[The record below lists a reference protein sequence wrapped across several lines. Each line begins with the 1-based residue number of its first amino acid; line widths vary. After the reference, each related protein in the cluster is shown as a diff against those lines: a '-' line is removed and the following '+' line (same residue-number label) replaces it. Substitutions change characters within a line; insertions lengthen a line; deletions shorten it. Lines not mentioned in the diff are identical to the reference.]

1 MKRYVLTIFSLLLC
15 LGLSAQTTRTCRYWF
30 DGNFGQSATKTFSGD
45 TWDGEIDVS
54 QLPDGIHT
62 LHYYLS
68 DSTSTPVYGTL
79 FHKVSTVGASA
90 LEYRYWFDN
99 NDNEMH
105 HGSVGNGI
113 FQIDVNGLTTGMHTL
128 HLTVKDENYSATRDY
143 LFIKTESLSDLAYH
157 CWFDENESTEQTG
170 AVGDGNILLDVTGL
184 ENGEHSVSI
193 YLEGSTVSAPQ
204 TYDFLNNLAVDE
216 NESIS
221 LVVYPNPATDRLTI
235 ESEEVIH
242 QCEIYDL
249 AGQLVK
255 TLENDSE
262 RMEISIEALPAGTYL
277 VKLVTDS
284 FAQTRRLIKK

>member
-1 MKRYVLTIFSLLLC
+1 MLLC

-30 DGNFGQSATKTFSGD
+30 DGNFGQSATKTFTGD

-62 LHYYLS
+62 FHYYLS

-90 LEYRYWFDN
+90 LEYRYWFDD

-113 FQIDVNGLTTGMHTL
+113 FQIDVSGLTTGMHTI
-128 HLTVKDENYSATRDY
+128 HLTVKDENYSATRGY
-143 LFIKTESLSDLAYH
+143 LFIKTEPLGDLAYH
-157 CWFDENESTEQTG
+157 CWFDDNDSAEQTG
-170 AVGDGNILLDVTGL
+170 AVGNGNILLDVTGL
-184 ENGEHSVSI
+184 ENGEHTVNM

-204 TYDFLNNLAVDE
+204 TFVFMNNLAVDE
-216 NESIS
+216 NESNS
-221 LVVYPNPATDRLTI
+221 LVVYPNPAKDRLTI
-235 ESEEVIH
+235 ESEETIR
-242 QCEIYDL
+242 QCETYGL
-249 AGQLVK
+249 SGQLVK

-262 RMEISIEALPAGTYL
+262 RMEISVEALPAGTYL
-277 VKLVTDS
+277 VKLITDNYT
-284 FAQTRRLIKK
+284 QTRRFVKK

>member
-1 MKRYVLTIFSLLLC
+1 MKQYVLTIFSLLLC

-30 DGNFGQSATKTFSGD
+30 DGNFGQSATQNFSGD
-45 TWDGEIDVS
+45 IWDGEIDVS
-54 QLPDGIHT
+54 QLADGIHT
-62 LHYYLS
+62 LHYYLA

-105 HGSVGNGI
+105 HGAVGNGV
-113 FQIDVNGLTTGMHTL
+113 FQIDVSGLTTGMHTI

-157 CWFDENESTEQTG
+157 CWFDENDSAEQTG
-170 AVGDGNILLDVTGL
+170 AVGNGNIQLDVTGL
-184 ENGEHSVSI
+184 ENGDHTVSI
-193 YLEGSTVSAPQ
+193 YLAGSTVSAPQ
-204 TYDFLNNLAVDE
+204 TFDFLNNLAVDE
-216 NESIS
+216 NESTN

-235 ESEEVIH
+235 ESEEVIR

-249 AGQLVK
+249 TGQLVE
-255 TLENDSE
+255 TLENASE
-262 RMEISIEALPAGTYL
+262 RMEISVEALPAGIYL
-277 VKLVTDS
+277 VKLVTDR
-284 FAQTRRLIKK
+284 FTPTRWFVKK

>member
-1 MKRYVLTIFSLLLC
+1 MLLC

-30 DGNFGQSATKTFSGD
+30 DGNFRQSATKTFSGD
-45 TWDGEIDVS
+45 IWDGEIDVS

-62 LHYYLS
+62 LHYYLT

-99 NDNEMH
+99 NDDEMH

-113 FQIDVNGLTTGMHTL
+113 FQIDANGLTTGMHTL

-143 LFIKTESLSDLAYH
+143 LFIKNESLSDLAYH
-157 CWFDENESTEQTG
+157 CWFDENDSAEQTG
-170 AVGDGNILLDVTGL
+170 AVGDGNIQLNVTGL
-184 ENGEHSVSI
+184 ENGDHTVSI
-193 YLEGSTVSAPQ
+193 YLKGSTVSAMQ

-235 ESEEVIH
+235 ESEEVIR
-242 QCEIYDL
+242 QCEVYDL
-249 AGQLVK
+249 TGQLVE

-262 RMEISIEALPAGTYL
+262 RMEISVKALPAGVYL
-277 VKLVTDS
+277 VRLVTDR
-284 FAQTRRLIKK
+284 FTPTRWFVKK

>member
-1 MKRYVLTIFSLLLC
+1 MLLC

-45 TWDGEIDVS
+45 IWDGEIDVS

-62 LHYYLS
+62 FHYYLA

-249 AGQLVK
+249 TGQLVK

>member
-1 MKRYVLTIFSLLLC
+1 MLLC

-45 TWDGEIDVS
+45 IWDGEIDVS

-90 LEYRYWFDN
+90 LEYRYWFDS

-221 LVVYPNPATDRLTI
+221 LVVYPNPATDLLTI

-249 AGQLVK
+249 TGQLVE
-255 TLENDSE
+255 TLENASE
-262 RMEISIEALPAGTYL
+262 RMEISVEALPAGIYL
-277 VKLVTDS
+277 IRLVTDR
-284 FAQTRRLIKK
+284 FTPTRWFVKK

>member
-62 LHYYLS
+62 LHYYLA

-105 HGSVGNGI
+105 HGAVGNGV
-113 FQIDVNGLTTGMHTL
+113 FQIDVSGLTTGMHTI
-128 HLTVKDENYSATRDY
+128 HLTVKDENYSATHDY

-170 AVGDGNILLDVTGL
+170 AVGNGNIQLDVTGL
-184 ENGEHSVSI
+184 ENGEHTVSI

-249 AGQLVK
+249 TGLLV
-255 TLENDSE
+255 
-262 RMEISIEALPAGTYL
+262 
-277 VKLVTDS
+277 
-284 FAQTRRLIKK
+284 

>member
-30 DGNFGQSATKTFSGD
+30 DGNFGQSATKSFSGD
-45 TWDGEIDVS
+45 IWDGEIDVS

-62 LHYYLS
+62 FHYYLT

-105 HGSVGNGI
+105 HGAVGNGV
-113 FQIDVNGLTTGMHTL
+113 FQIDVSGLTTGMHTI

-249 AGQLVK
+249 TGQLVE

-262 RMEISIEALPAGTYL
+262 RMEISVEALPAGIYV
-277 VKLVTDS
+277 VKLVTDR
-284 FAQTRRLIKK
+284 FTPTRWFVKN